1 MRAANMRFSRRTLAR
16 LAELMESALNHSML
30 EALFFEY
37 GLERYDPDGNKLF
50 RSTALLRAIEQRA
63 KDADRIVIEII
74 ERLFVN
80 EHYRDSSPSLHQA
93 LRLDGFVFQDG
104 HIVQSEPGPV
114 AMAPE
119 TSALEDALQT
129 RRLDV
134 PFRHYRQ
141 AVDNFTNEQ
150 LEACNGQ
157 IRSFLEALFVEI
169 GMRLTSHNIDNA
181 NAALQH
187 LHNGGHLNQAEWNM
201 FRYFWGGVQDNGPH
215 AGLTTHDEAL
225 YRLHVGTA
233 IGRYLVK
240 KLE

>member
-1 MRAANMRFSRRTLAR
+1 MRAANMRLSRRTLAR
-16 LAELMESALNHSML
+16 LAERMESALNHAEL

-37 GLERYDPDGNKLF
+37 ELERHDPRGNKMF
-50 RSTALLRAIEQRA
+50 RITALLRAIEQRT

-74 ERLFVN
+74 ERLFAH

-104 HIVQSEPGPV
+104 RIVQSEPGSV

-169 GMRLTSHNIDNA
+169 GMRLTSRNIDNA

-187 LHNGGHLNQAEWNM
+187 LDNRGHLDQAEWNM

>member
-1 MRAANMRFSRRTLAR
+1 MRAANLRFSRRTLAR
-16 LAELMESALNHSML
+16 LAERMESALNHGEL
-30 EALFFEY
+30 QALFFEY
-37 GLERYDPDGNKLF
+37 RLERHDPDGNKLI

-63 KDADRIVIEII
+63 RDADRIVIEIL
-74 ERLFVN
+74 ERLFAN
-80 EHYRDSSPSLHQA
+80 EHNRDSSPSLHQA

-104 HIVQSEPGPV
+104 RIVQSEPGPV

-129 RRLDV
+129 RQLDV
-134 PFRHYRQ
+134 PFQHYRQ

-169 GMRLTSHNIDNA
+169 GMRLTSRKFGNA

-187 LHNGGHLNQAEWNM
+187 LYNRGHLDQAEWNM
-201 FRYFWGGVQDNGPH
+201 FRYFWSGVQDNGPH